1 MSAFGTK
8 RTCCDEAPMSAFG
21 VKRTSEG
28 IAHNHDLWVHALR
41 KWLPGYVPTDLHL
54 AVILD
59 GQAGCFDVFGRPI
72 SGSRFS
78 DRADRASSAFEN
90 DKRGNQYAATF
101 AFVAT
106 NKVHFECDRKPHGN
120 AGHAVRSLAEIKFVS
135 RRLIVGRNSM
145 RKSVVVT
152 VVTILSMAAVATSA
166 DAKTS
171 KSKQQYLQIKLQE
184 ATISSVRAK
193 PASTPTSTA
202 KTGGAMR
209 SR

>member
-1 MSAFGTK
+1 
-8 RTCCDEAPMSAFG
+8 MSAFG

-135 RRLIVGRNSM
+135 R
-145 RKSVVVT
+145 
-152 VVTILSMAAVATSA
+152 
-166 DAKTS
+166 
-171 KSKQQYLQIKLQE
+171 
-184 ATISSVRAK
+184 
-193 PASTPTSTA
+193 
-202 KTGGAMR
+202 
-209 SR
+209 